1 MSNWILI
8 GTTLFLGAIALIVPY
23 LSELIKRRLF
33 APQLEIHFSEN
44 PPACHKTRLKGGN
57 ASGRSIDEPVFYFR
71 FRVVNVGKSQA
82 KRCEAVIENLL
93 IANAEGIFPKD
104 THYTPVNLIWGG
116 SYAEYIDINPRRSFY
131 CDLLHVPSQNYQDL
145 LGPQGAYVNPPE
157 SGDFNLGAI
166 LNVKAAF
173 YVQPNRLP
181 PGKYKI
187 DVVVYSE
194 NAEEVRRG
202 FLVTWT
208 GKWQDREQD
217 MFQELV
223 IQ

>member
-33 APQLEIHFSEN
+33 APKLEIHFGES
-44 PPACHKTRLKGGN
+44 PPACHKTRFKGRK
-57 ASGRSIDEPVFYFR
+57 ASGHPIDEPVFYFR
-71 FRVVNVGKSQA
+71 FQVVNEGKSQA
-82 KRCEAVIENLL
+82 KRCEAVIENLS
-93 IANAEGIFPKD
+93 IADAEGDFPKD
-104 THYTPVNLIWGG
+104 TNYTPVNLIWGS
-116 SYAEYIDINPRRSFY
+116 SYAEYIDINPRRSFF
-131 CDLLHVPSQNYQDL
+131 CDLLYVPSQRYQDL
-145 LGPQGAYVNPPE
+145 LGPHDTYVNPPE

-187 DVVVYSE
+187 DVAVYSE
-194 NAEEVRRG
+194 NAEEVRRS
-202 FLVTWT
+202 FLVNWT